1 MKGELDI
8 QKELLP
14 YLQEIVSLEQAAYV
28 EESLLNAVKNEREN
42 TDTRKYVVPEPKPP
56 EPETIDTESFALIT
70 VFVGGP
76 IAIGVGVL
84 RSINTFDFGA
94 GFGAAFIVFAIFA
107 FLVFLWVAVDAKQTT
122 DDRKEKYQQAL
133 AQYPIDVCNGQRE
146 HDPQAAL
153 RPVFGPDLAAHL
165 LHGTHPAGYRRWGR
179 SGRRPGSGP
188 PPPSGYPGAGRYGGR
203 CGG

>member
-56 EPETIDTESFALIT
+56 MRATIDTESFALIT

-107 FLVFLWVAVDAKQTT
+107 FLVFLWVAVDAL
-122 DDRKEKYQQAL
+122 RLGICRSA
-133 AQYPIDVCNGQRE
+133 YPLGYTSWR
-146 HDPQAAL
+146 
-153 RPVFGPDLAAHL
+153 
-165 LHGTHPAGYRRWGR
+165 TSHPARRKR
-179 SGRRPGSGP
+179 NVPVLPMTSFANLSFAPYAVTISTI
-188 PPPSGYPGAGRYGGR
+188 
-203 CGG
+203 